1 MVTARAGEA
10 DDPALVERLVGGS
23 EGALAELYDRH
34 ADAIF
39 ALVNRLTSDR
49 GIAEE
54 VVQETFLTLWDRA
67 ETFDPRA
74 GSLAAWLH
82 TIARN
87 RAIDRLRAAG
97 RRPTLVAFNS
107 GPIAD
112 DDMNGALDRLMAGNT
127 VVAGAVPNLG
137 PEEIVSLDALR
148 DAVRAAIAVMPDQ
161 ERTVIVL
168 AYGEALSKPE
178 TAHRLGGPPGPVK
191 PQPRRALRRLRE
203 DLGSEFGPRARVEPV
218 PVPAGEDR

>member
-1 MVTARAGEA
+1 MVTARAGEPE
-10 DDPALVERLVGGS
+10 DVALVERLVGGS

-39 ALVNRLTSDR
+39 ALVNWLTSDR

-54 VVQETFLTLWDRA
+54 VVQETFLTLWNRA

-97 RRPTLVAFNS
+97 RRPTLV
-107 GPIAD
+107 GIQQWTD
-112 DDMNGALDRLMAGNT
+112 
-127 VVAGAVPNLG
+127 
-137 PEEIVSLDALR
+137 
-148 DAVRAAIAVMPDQ
+148 
-161 ERTVIVL
+161 
-168 AYGEALSKPE
+168 
-178 TAHRLGGPPGPVK
+178 
-191 PQPRRALRRLRE
+191 PR
-203 DLGSEFGPRARVEPV
+203 
-218 PVPAGEDR
+218 